1 MASTCY
7 TSVAFDCFKGNI
19 DFDVDTFKMMLV
31 QSGYT
36 VNKDHTKRSDVTN
49 ECPATG
55 GYTTGGGTF
64 GVAPFGAAP
73 TITHDTANDRVE
85 IAFGDG
91 VWSTSTITARGAVI
105 YKSRGGA
112 ASADEL
118 VCYIDFG
125 ADYSTAATEFRVV
138 ISPPMR
144 ILNP

>member
-1 MASTCY
+1 
-7 TSVAFDCFKGNI
+7 
-19 DFDVDTFKMMLV
+19 MMLV
-31 QSGYT
+31 NSSYA
-36 VNKDHTKRSDVTN
+36 VDKDHTKRDQVTAF
-49 ECPATG
+49 EVPATG

-64 GVAPFGAAP
+64 GVAPFGAVPAV
-73 TITHDTANDRVE
+73 THDTTNNRIE

-112 ASADEL
+112 ASADNL